1 MVMNNKTTKNV
12 FPLTCPHCGNKELFY
27 QRMSYSG
34 ECEFR
39 VNNEGECDETICN
52 ADMHEG
58 TIYKFKSVFYYCEDC
73 NKKVAKIPVDKRY

>member
-1 MVMNNKTTKNV
+1 
-12 FPLTCPHCGNKELFY
+12 
-27 QRMSYSG
+27 MSYSG
-34 ECEFR
+34 ECEFK

-58 TIYKFKSVFYYCEDC
+58 TIYKLKSVFYFCEDC